1 MGHTLIFEP
10 GPLSVFILG
19 RREHAEREFESQ
31 QNAHVTRLVR
41 RCHSRWPAVGIVFH
55 LFKTRFVI
63 FLILLNFFIC
73 EEDRKSTVEAIAMK
87 FRHQ

>member
-1 MGHTLIFEP
+1 MLRDWLADATP
-10 GPLSVFILG
+10 DG
-19 RREHAEREFESQ
+19 RRWASYSTF
-31 QNAHVTRLVR
+31 
-41 RCHSRWPAVGIVFH
+41 
-55 LFKTRFVI
+55 FKTRFVI